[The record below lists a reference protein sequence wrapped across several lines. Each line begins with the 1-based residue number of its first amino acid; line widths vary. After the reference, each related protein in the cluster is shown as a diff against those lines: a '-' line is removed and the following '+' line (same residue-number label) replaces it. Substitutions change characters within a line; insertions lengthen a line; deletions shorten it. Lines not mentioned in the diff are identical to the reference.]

1 MRFKKIFA
9 SILSL
14 SLLLTGCNRV
24 SIPTNADTAFRNF
37 TLNLFQQ
44 DVASSTLG
52 LHYTIQHPENY
63 GIDNSSIT
71 FGSFNTDP
79 TDNLAAIENCQ
90 ATLNKFPYKKL
101 CRENQITYDVLSYHL
116 KIAKEGASYSLY
128 DEPLSPVTGIHA
140 QLPVLLAEYQF
151 TSEADVKT
159 YLALLKTTSDYFSS
173 LIEFEQKKSN
183 AGLFMS
189 ENTANAVLEQCNA
202 FVSMGEGNYLLS
214 TFEERLNA
222 LDEISQATK
231 TNYIS
236 QNRQQIFHSVI
247 PAYEQLISAINELK
261 GSDKNSQGLCYLPKG
276 KDYYS
281 FLVARETG
289 SSHTIEELLTMT
301 QSQVS
306 DDLLA
311 MQDIVTKH
319 PNVIEETSAS
329 ISASPDSILKDL
341 EDKIDLAFPTP
352 ETVNVEIK
360 YVPSALEPY
369 LSPAFYLIPAIDN
382 TTENVIYI
390 NQAHTLDDIHLFTTL
405 AHEGYPGHLY
415 QTTYYAGQNPDPLR
429 NLFNFKGYV
438 EGWATYAE
446 MCSYYLSS
454 LDKPS
459 ATLLQKNNSL
469 ILGLYALADIGIH
482 YGGWN
487 LERTVQFFKTYGI
500 DNENIV
506 LEIYDTII
514 GDPANY
520 LSYYV
525 GYLEI
530 LELKREAMEREGN
543 DFSQKEFHQKILEV
557 GPAPFEIVR
566 KYFTPQSTHLQ

>member
-1 MRFKKIFA
+1 MRFKKFFA

-14 SLLLTGCNRV
+14 SLLLTGCNHI

-44 DVASSTLG
+44 DVVSSTLG

-71 FGSFNTDP
+71 FGSFNTDN
-79 TDNLAAIENCQ
+79 TGSLAAIENCQ

-101 CRENQITYDVLSYHL
+101 CKENQITYDVLSYHL
-116 KIAKEGASYSLY
+116 KTAKEGVSYSLY
-128 DEPLSPVTGIHA
+128 EEPLSPVTGIHA

-159 YLALLKTTSDYFSS
+159 YLALIETTPDYFSS
-173 LIEFEQKKSN
+173 LVDFEQKKSD

-189 ENTANAVLEQCNA
+189 DSTANAVLEQCNA
-202 FVSMGEGNYLLS
+202 FVAMGDDNYLLS
-214 TFEERLNA
+214 TFEDRINA
-222 LDEISQATK
+222 LDTLTETK
-231 TNYIS
+231 KADYIS
-236 QNRQQIFHSVI
+236 QNRKLLHSSVI
-247 PAYEQLISAINELK
+247 PSYEHLIDALTTLK
-261 GSDKNSQGLCYLPKG
+261 GNGKNSQGLCYLPKG

-289 SSHTIEELLTMT
+289 SSRTIEEILTMT

-319 PNVIEETSAS
+319 SDVIEETSAS
-329 ISASPDSILKDL
+329 ISASPDSILEDL
-341 EDKIDLAFPTP
+341 EDKICTAFPTA

-487 LERTVQFFKTYGI
+487 LERTSQFFKTYGI
-500 DNENIV
+500 EDEDIV
-506 LEIYDTII
+506 AEIYDTII

-530 LELKREAMEREGN
+530 LELKREVMEREGK
-543 DFSQKEFHQKILEV
+543 DFSQKEFHQKILDV

-566 KYFTPQSTHLQ
+566 KLLMGT

>member
-1 MRFKKIFA
+1 MRFKKIFT

-14 SLLLTGCNRV
+14 SLLLTGCSSI
-24 SIPTNADTAFRNF
+24 SIPTNADAAFRNF

-44 DVASSTLG
+44 DVTSTTLG
-52 LHYTIQHPENY
+52 LHYTIQNPKSY
-63 GIDNSSIT
+63 GIEASNIT
-71 FGSFNTDP
+71 FGSYDIDDTA
-79 TDNLAAIENCQ
+79 NLAAIENCQ
-90 ATLNKFPYKKL
+90 ATLNKFSYKKL
-101 CRENQITYDVLSYHL
+101 CKENQITYDVLSYHL
-116 KIAKEGASYSLY
+116 KMAKEGASHSLY

-151 TSEADVKT
+151 TSETDVKT
-159 YLALLKTTSDYFSS
+159 YLDLIKTTPDYFSS
-173 LIEFEQKKSN
+173 LAKFEQKKSD

-189 ENTANAVLEQCNA
+189 ETTADAVLEQCNA
-202 FVSMGEGNYLLS
+202 FISMGETNYLLS

-222 LDEISQATK
+222 LDNISENAK
-231 TNYIS
+231 ADYLS
-236 QNRQQIFHSVI
+236 QNRQLLFTSVI
-247 PAYEQLISAINELK
+247 PAYEHLIDTITSLK
-261 GSDKNSQGLCYLPKG
+261 SSGNNTQGLCYLPKG

-289 SSHTIEELLTMT
+289 SSRTIDEILTLI

-311 MQDIVTKH
+311 MQDIIAKH
-319 PNVIEETSAS
+319 PTVIKEAAAS
-329 ISASPDSILKDL
+329 ISTSPDLILKDL
-341 EDKIDLAFPTP
+341 EEKICAAFPVP
-352 ETVNVEIK
+352 ENVNVEIK
-360 YVPSALEPY
+360 YVPTALEPY

-382 TTENVIYI
+382 MTENVIYI

-415 QTTYYAGQNPDPLR
+415 QTTYYAAKDPDPLR

-459 ATLLQKNNSL
+459 AALLQKNNSL

-487 LERTVQFFKTYGI
+487 LERTIEFFNTYGI
-500 DNENIV
+500 DDENTIA
-506 LEIYDTII
+506 EIYNIII

-530 LELKREAMEREGN
+530 LELKRDMLERERD
-543 DFSQKEFHQKILEV
+543 DFSQKKFHQKLLDV

-566 KYFTPQSTHLQ
+566 KQFTPQSTH

>member
-1 MRFKKIFA
+1 MRSKKFLT
-9 SILSL
+9 SILL
-14 SLLLTGCNRV
+14 SFLLLTGCNRV

-52 LHYTIQHPENY
+52 LHYTIQNPENY
-63 GIDNSSIT
+63 GIKDSSIT
-71 FGSFNTDP
+71 FGNFYADEAGT
-79 TDNLAAIENCQ
+79 LAAIENCQ
-90 ATLNKFPYKKL
+90 ATLDKFPYKKL
-101 CRENQITYDVLSYHL
+101 NKENQLTYDVLSYYL
-116 KIAKEGASYSLY
+116 ETEKKGASYFLY
-128 DEPLSPVTGIHA
+128 EEPLSPVTGIHA

-151 TSEADVKT
+151 TCETDVET
-159 YLALLKTTSDYFSS
+159 YLALIETTPDYFSS
-173 LIEFEQKKSN
+173 LVDFEQRKSN

-189 ENTANAVLEQCNA
+189 DATVDAVLEQCNA
-202 FVSMGEGNYLLS
+202 FISMGENNYLLS
-214 TFEERLNA
+214 TFEERIHSLENLSA
-222 LDEISQATK
+222 SEK
-231 TNYIS
+231 RNYIS
-236 QNRQQIFHSVI
+236 QNKKLVNSSVI
-247 PAYEQLISAINELK
+247 PAYKLLVSSLTSLK
-261 GSDKNSQGLCYLPKG
+261 GTGKNAQGLCYLPKG

-289 SSHTIEELLTMT
+289 SSHTIEDILAMT

-311 MQDIVTKH
+311 MQNIVTEH
-319 PNVIEETSAS
+319 PDVIEETASS
-329 ISASPDSILKDL
+329 ISTSPNSILRDL
-341 EDKIDLAFPTP
+341 ENKINPAFPTA
-352 ETVNVEIK
+352 ENVNVEIK

-382 TTENVIYI
+382 ATENVIYI

-482 YGGWN
+482 YSGWN
-487 LERTVQFFKTYGI
+487 LDRTVEFFRTYGI
-500 DNENIV
+500 DDENIV
-506 LEIYDTII
+506 AEIYNTII

-530 LELKREAMEREGN
+530 LDLKREIMKREGA
-543 DFSQKEFHQKILEV
+543 DFSQKEFHQKILEI

-566 KYFTPQSTHLQ
+566 DQF

>member
-1 MRFKKIFA
+1 MRFKKTLAF
-9 SILSL
+9 ILSL
-14 SLLLTGCNRV
+14 SLFLVGCSNI
-24 SIPTNADTAFRNF
+24 SIPTNADAAFRNF

-44 DVASSTLG
+44 DVTSTTLG
-52 LHYTIQHPENY
+52 LHYTVQNPENY
-63 GIDNSSIT
+63 GIKTSTIT
-71 FGSFNTDP
+71 LGSYDI
-79 TDNLAAIENCQ
+79 DDAASLAAIENCQ
-90 ATLNKFPYKKL
+90 ATLDKFSYKTL
-101 CRENQITYDVLSYHL
+101 CVENQITYDVLSYHL
-116 KIAKEGASYSLY
+116 KMAKEGISYSLY

-151 TSEADVKT
+151 TSEADIKT
-159 YLALLKTTSDYFSS
+159 YLDLIKTMPDYFSS
-173 LIEFEQKKSN
+173 LTNFEQKKSE
-183 AGLFMS
+183 AGLFMCD
-189 ENTANAVLEQCNA
+189 TTVDCVLEQCNA
-202 FVSMGEGNYLLS
+202 FVAMGDDNYLLS
-214 TFEERLNA
+214 TFEERINTVDYLFANSKA
-222 LDEISQATK
+222 D
-231 TNYIS
+231 YIS
-236 QNRQQIFHSVI
+236 QNQKLLHNCVI
-247 PAYEQLISAINELK
+247 PAYEHLIAALTSLK
-261 GSDKNSQGLCYLPKG
+261 GTGKNTQGLCYLPNG

-281 FLVARETG
+281 FLVAQETG
-289 SSHTIEELLTMT
+289 SSRSVEEILTLT
-301 QSQVS
+301 QSQIS

-311 MQDIVTKH
+311 MQDIVSKYPT
-319 PNVIEETSAS
+319 VTQETAA
-329 ISASPDSILKDL
+329 ISNSPDIILKDL
-341 EDKIDLAFPTP
+341 ENKICTAFPVP
-352 ETVNVEIK
+352 QNVNVKIK
-360 YVPSALEPY
+360 YIPSALEEY

-382 TTENVIYI
+382 MTENVIYI

-415 QTTYYAGQNPDPLR
+415 QTTYYAAKDPDPLR

-438 EGWATYAE
+438 EGWATYGE

-487 LERTVQFFKTYGI
+487 LERTTQFFNTYGI
-500 DNENIV
+500 DDENTIT
-506 LEIYDTII
+506 EIYDIII

-530 LELKREAMEREGN
+530 LELKREMMEQEGK
-543 DFSQKEFHQKILEV
+543 DFSQKEFHQEILDV

-566 KYFTPQSTHLQ
+566 EQMLKS

>member
-1 MRFKKIFA
+1 MRFKKSLAFF
-9 SILSL
+9 LSL
-14 SLLLTGCNRV
+14 SLFLTGCSNI
-24 SIPTNADTAFRNF
+24 SIPTNADAAFRNF

-44 DVASSTLG
+44 DVTSTTLG
-52 LHYTIQHPENY
+52 LHYTVQNPENY
-63 GIDNSSIT
+63 GIKTSTIT
-71 FGSFNTDP
+71 LGSYDI
-79 TDNLAAIENCQ
+79 DDAASLAAIENCQ
-90 ATLNKFPYKKL
+90 ATLDKFSYKRL
-101 CRENQITYDVLSYHL
+101 CAENQITYDVLSYHL
-116 KIAKEGASYSLY
+116 KMAKKGISYSLY

-151 TSEADVKT
+151 TSETDVKT
-159 YLALLKTTSDYFSS
+159 YLALIKTMPDYFSS
-173 LIEFEQKKSN
+173 LAEFEQKKSE

-189 ENTANAVLEQCNA
+189 DTTADSVLEQCNA
-202 FVSMGEGNYLLS
+202 FIAMGDDNYLLS
-214 TFEERLNA
+214 TFEERLSA
-222 LDEISQATK
+222 LENLSANSKAD
-231 TNYIS
+231 YIS
-236 QNRQQIFHSVI
+236 QNQKLLYDSVI
-247 PAYEQLISAINELK
+247 PAYEHLIDALSSLK
-261 GSDKNSQGLCYLPKG
+261 ETGKNPQGLCYLPNG

-289 SSHTIEELLTMT
+289 SSRSVDEILTLT
-301 QSQVS
+301 QSQIS

-311 MQDIVTKH
+311 MQDIVSKYPAVTQ
-319 PNVIEETSAS
+319 ETAS
-329 ISASPDSILKDL
+329 FTSNSPDLILKDL
-341 EDKIDLAFPTP
+341 EEKICTAFPVP
-352 ETVNVEIK
+352 ENVNVEIK
-360 YVPSALEPY
+360 YVPSALEDY

-382 TTENVIYI
+382 MTENVIYI

-415 QTTYYAGQNPDPLR
+415 QTTYYAAKKPDPLR

-438 EGWATYAE
+438 EGWATYGE

-487 LERTVQFFKTYGI
+487 LERTVQFFSTYGI
-500 DNENIV
+500 DDEDTIA
-506 LEIYDTII
+506 EIYDIII

-530 LELKREAMEREGN
+530 LELKREMMEQEGK
-543 DFSQKEFHQKILEV
+543 DFSQKEFHQKILDV

-566 KYFTPQSTHLQ
+566 KQMFKS

>member
-1 MRFKKIFA
+1 MRIKKFLA
-9 SILSL
+9 LFLFL
-14 SLLLTGCNRV
+14 SLLTTGCTNI
-24 SIPTNADTAFRNF
+24 SIPTNADSAFRNF

-44 DVASSTLG
+44 DVTSTTLG
-52 LHYTIQHPENY
+52 LHYTVQNPESY
-63 GIDNSSIT
+63 GIENSNIT
-71 FGSFNTDP
+71 LGSYDI
-79 TDNLAAIENCQ
+79 DDAANLAAIENCQ
-90 ATLNKFPYKKL
+90 AILDKFSYKKL
-101 CRENQITYDVLSYHL
+101 CAENQVTYDILSYHL
-116 KIAKEGASYSLY
+116 KMAKKEVSYSLY

-151 TSEADVKT
+151 TSETDVKT
-159 YLALLKTTSDYFSS
+159 YLALLETTPDYFSS
-173 LIEFEQKKSN
+173 LAKFEQKKSDS
-183 AGLFMS
+183 GLFMS
-189 ENTANAVLEQCNA
+189 ETTADAVLEQCNA
-202 FVSMGEGNYLLS
+202 FIAMGNDNYLLS
-214 TFEERLNA
+214 TFEERINT
-222 LDEISQATK
+222 LDNLS
-231 TNYIS
+231 TNDKADYIS
-236 QNRQQIFHSVI
+236 QNSMLLQSSII
-247 PAYEQLISAINELK
+247 PAYEHLIDVLSSIK
-261 GSDKNSQGLCYLPKG
+261 GSGKNSQGLCYLPNG

-289 SSHTIEELLTMT
+289 SSRSIEEILTLT
-301 QSQVS
+301 QSQIS

-311 MQDIVTKH
+311 IQDIVSKH
-319 PNVIEETSAS
+319 PTTTQETASS
-329 ISASPDSILKDL
+329 ISASPDLVLKDL
-341 EDKIDLAFPTP
+341 EKKICTAFPVP
-352 ETVNVEIK
+352 ENVYVEIK

-382 TTENVIYI
+382 MTENVIYI
-390 NQAHTLDDIHLFTTL
+390 NQAHTFDDIHLFTTL

-415 QTTYYAGQNPDPLR
+415 QTTYYAAQTPDPLR

-482 YGGWN
+482 YAGWN
-487 LERTVQFFKTYGI
+487 LDRTVEFFNTYGI
-500 DNENIV
+500 DDENTIA
-506 LEIYDTII
+506 EIYDIII

-530 LELKREAMEREGN
+530 LELKREMVEKEGK
-543 DFSQKEFHQKILEV
+543 DFSQKEFHQEILDV

-566 KYFTPQSTHLQ
+566 KQILE